1 MITTRF
7 DELRRT
13 KGLNEN
19 RDLSLRQVAEETG
32 LGFNTLQRLRKGE
45 TERVALST
53 LDKLCDYFGL
63 TSLCELIERVPTL
76 AVPPPPV
83 PTLTATP
90 MLVNNVPTIVLE
102 GH

>member
-13 KGLNEN
+13 KGLRED
-19 RDLSLRQVAEETG
+19 RDLSLRQVSEETG

-63 TSLCELIERVPTL
+63 VSLCELIERTGNTTGNGE
-76 AVPPPPV
+76 A
-83 PTLTATP
+83 A
-90 MLVNNVPTIVLE
+90 E
-102 GH
+102 

>member
-1 MITTRF
+1 MIVSRF
-7 DELRRT
+7 DDLRRT

-63 TSLCELIERVPTL
+63 VSLCELIERQTGIAP
-76 AVPPPPV
+76 AP
-83 PTLTATP
+83 AAQ
-90 MLVNNVPTIVLE
+90 E
-102 GH
+102 EAQ

>member
-7 DELRRT
+7 DDLRRT
-13 KGLNEN
+13 KSLNEN
-19 RDLSLRQVAEETG
+19 RDISLRQVAEETG

-63 TSLCELIERVPTL
+63 ASLCDLIERAPGEQP
-76 AVPPPPV
+76 AEK
-83 PTLTATP
+83 A
-90 MLVNNVPTIVLE
+90 E
-102 GH
+102 AAE